1 MLSSYCSFEVPAADA
16 GAAARLR
23 AAWADEDPARGL
35 RAFAVRQGHLLA
47 AEAPA
52 FRRRVLE
59 RQRSFQRGVV
69 AAAAAFEADGP
80 VATDRRLAKARAAA
94 MEAADNAADAPG
106 AAAAAGV
113 VATAAAAASAASAA
127 DKEVLASLRLF
138 RERAAALRAD
148 RARLA
153 ASAALFSLPPV
164 GQEAPAQGAMS
175 KTLALLQRLWDLRQE

>member
-23 AAWADEDPARGL
+23 AAWADEDPALGL
-35 RAFAVRQGHLLA
+35 RAFAMRQGHLLA

-80 VATDRRLAKARAAA
+80 VATDRRLARRQGRRRWKPLTTRPTQ
-94 MEAADNAADAPG
+94 D
-106 AAAAAGV
+106 
-113 VATAAAAASAASAA
+113 
-127 DKEVLASLRLF
+127 LYRLYN
-138 RERAAALRAD
+138 
-148 RARLA
+148 
-153 ASAALFSLPPV
+153 
-164 GQEAPAQGAMS
+164 
-175 KTLALLQRLWDLRQE
+175 